1 MSDIVNQFNLH
12 LTPQQ
17 QAVVQH
23 EDGPALVF
31 AVAGAGKTTAMVQRI
46 RRLVADGRC
55 PPTHIL
61 ATSFGRA
68 NVVDLRQALAA
79 WPACRPVDA
88 RTLHSL
94 GREVIVAA
102 QRLGY
107 AGQWQVNGRL
117 ENSDNLAHQLLNQ
130 AIILAYKEKLPFQR
144 ELDSFDRQ
152 DFLDYVGSCKGNLAY
167 ADLSGATLPPAARR
181 RARQAQP
188 PPDTLAWY
196 LDLYRLY
203 ERARL
208 TQEAITFDDMLLTGW
223 ELLVTYPDLLAQVQS
238 RYHHVLVDE
247 FQDIN
252 HAQAEL
258 LDLLTQPH
266 RNYMAIGDDDQTV
279 YEWRGANPRF
289 ILDFPKRYNA
299 QTYLMEENFRCPA
312 GPLTLANEVISHN
325 KKRQPKRLHL
335 TRGFGGAT
343 ALTFSR
349 TEKEMVAAL
358 VGQIER
364 LHQSGVSLAEM
375 AVLVR
380 LNAQTT
386 LLEQALISR
395 QIPYRSA
402 NPFYER
408 PEIQT
413 LMQYGRLAWVEKRL
427 LAGEPVADKARQ
439 DALDAWQ
446 HIANRPKR
454 YIANDLRQRITH
466 VIARGDQPY
475 SRVLTDFSQLAAEDW
490 LREKLLRL
498 ADDLR
503 WLAEN
508 LDAAASSTL
517 RQLEARL
524 EYKQYLRGASGFA
537 QTGSDRAAGVEAF
550 IAYAAGQ
557 GSLQAF
563 LSHVGS
569 LARQRVGK
577 GERTAVTPI
586 PAVTLSTIHGAKG
599 LEWPHVFIPHGN
611 QGTLPYT
618 GQEPINL
625 EEERRLFYVAL
636 TRARQSVYLYAL
648 ETDPLSQFL
657 KESRW
662 RSVLQA
668 VQQAQRILNQP
679 SEARPNA
686 DMLTLAQG
694 CVAYQWGSYFVN
706 WWDGPEEIQAIIQQ
720 QITALNAASS
730 TPLPMPPSA
739 TTKQRE
745 THPDKAPG
753 AAKIIHEGKNAV
765 KIELDGQVY
774 TWNRRSKSWYDA
786 QYLKPPQKIIQQ
798 LEAHLAR
805 AGRR

>member
-1 MSDIVNQFNLH
+1 MLTPNHPHH
-12 LTPQQ
+12 LTTQQ

-46 RRLVADGRC
+46 RRLVADAHC
-55 PPTHIL
+55 APNHIL

-68 NVVDLRQALAA
+68 NVLDLRQALAA
-79 WPACRPVDA
+79 WPACRSVDT

-94 GREVIVAA
+94 GREVIVTA

-107 AGQWQVNGRL
+107 AGQWQVNGRK

-130 AIILAYKEKLPFQR
+130 AITLAYKEKLSFQR

-167 ADLSGATLPPAARR
+167 ADLSGATLPSEARR
-181 RARQAQP
+181 RAQQAQP
-188 PPDTLAWY
+188 PADALAWY

-208 TQEAITFDDMLLTGW
+208 ADGCITFDDMLLTGW
-223 ELLVTYPDLLAQVQS
+223 ELLVTYPDLLNQVQS
-238 RYHHVLVDE
+238 RYRHVLVDE

-252 HAQAEL
+252 HAQAEI

-299 QTYLMEENFRCPA
+299 QTYLMDENFRCPA
-312 GPLTLANEVISHN
+312 GPLTLANEVIGHN
-325 KKRQPKRLHL
+325 KKRQAKRLHL
-335 TRGFGGAT
+335 TRGFGGTT

-349 TEKEMVAAL
+349 TEKEMAEAL

-364 LHQSGVSLAEM
+364 LHQSGVSLDEM

-380 LNAQTT
+380 LNAQTP

-395 QIPYRSA
+395 QITYRSA

-408 PEIQT
+408 TEIPT
-413 LMQYGRLAWVEKRL
+413 LMQYCRLAWVEKRL

-454 YIANDLRQRITH
+454 YIAKDLRQRITRVMAH
-466 VIARGDQPY
+466 GDQPY
-475 SRVLTDFSQLAAEDW
+475 SHVLTDFSQLAAEDW

-498 ADDLR
+498 AEDLR

-508 LDAAASSTL
+508 LDKEARSSL

-563 LSHVGS
+563 LAHVGS
-569 LARQRVGK
+569 LARQRMGK
-577 GERTAVTPI
+577 GERTAVSI

-611 QGTLPYT
+611 QGTLPFT
-618 GQEPINL
+618 GQEPVNL

-636 TRARQSVYLYAL
+636 TRARQSAYLFAL

-668 VQQAQRILNQP
+668 VQQAQRVLSQP
-679 SEARPNA
+679 PEAWQDA
-686 DMLTLAQG
+686 DMLALAQG
-694 CVAYQWGSYFVN
+694 SAAYQWGSYFAN
-706 WWDGPEEIQAIIQQ
+706 WWDGPEESQAIIQR

-730 TPLPMPPSA
+730 TLAPTPPPA
-739 TTKQRE
+739 KAKQRE
-745 THPDKAPG
+745 THPNKTPG
-753 AAKIIHEGKNAV
+753 AAKTIHEGKNAV

-774 TWNRRSKSWYDA
+774 TWNKRTKSWYDA
-786 QYLKPPQKIIQQ
+786 QYLKPPATIIRQ
-798 LEAHLAR
+798 LEDHLNSV
-805 AGRR
+805 GRRQ